1 MPLSATTVET
11 KIDDEIRGVLSRF
24 SSIHLAIVF
33 GSVASGH
40 ARPDSDLDLAVLG
53 KTPLSA
59 NEKIELIAALAQQVG
74 RPIDLVDLYA
84 APEPLLGQIL
94 CHGRRILGTDVMFAT
109 LLSTQGSKNRWVFAI
124 LRFITTMP
132 SIGWS
137 FTAY

>member
-1 MPLSATTVET
+1 MLSATTVET

-53 KTPLSA
+53 KAPLSA

-84 APEPLLGQIL
+84 APEPLLGQVL
-94 CHGRRILGTDVMFAT
+94 CHGRRILGTDVTFAT
-109 LLSTQGSKNRWVFAI
+109 LLSRHLIDQADFAPIQNRI
-124 LRFITTMP
+124 LEERRMAW
-132 SIGWS
+132 IGK
-137 FTAY
+137 

>member
-1 MPLSATTVET
+1 MLSATTVET

-84 APEPLLGQIL
+84 APEPLLGQVL

-109 LLSTQGSKNRWVFAI
+109 LLSRHLIDQADFAPIQNRI
-124 LRFITTMP
+124 LAERRMAW
-132 SIGWS
+132 IGK
-137 FTAY
+137 

>member
-1 MPLSATTVET
+1 MMLSATTVET

-59 NEKIELIAALAQQVG
+59 NQKIELIAALAQQVG
-74 RPIDLVDLYA
+74 RPIDLVDLYEG
-84 APEPLLGQIL
+84 PQPLLGQVIRD
-94 CHGRRILGTDVMFAT
+94 GRRILGTDSAFAALIT
-109 LLSTQGSKNRWVFAI
+109 RNLLDQADFVPLQNRI
-124 LRFITTMP
+124 LAERRKAWL
-132 SIGWS
+132 SL
-137 FTAY
+137 

>member
-1 MPLSATTVET
+1 MLSATTVET

-109 LLSTQGSKNRWVFAI
+109 LLSRHLIDQADFAPIQNRI
-124 LRFITTMP
+124 LAERRMAW
-132 SIGWS
+132 IGK
-137 FTAY
+137 

>member
-1 MPLSATTVET
+1 MMLSATTVET

-74 RPIDLVDLYA
+74 RPIDLVDLYEG
-84 APEPLLGQIL
+84 PQPLLGQVIRD
-94 CHGRRILGTDVMFAT
+94 GRRILGTDSAFAALIT
-109 LLSTQGSKNRWVFAI
+109 RNLLDQADFVPLQNRI
-124 LRFITTMP
+124 LAERRKAWL
-132 SIGWS
+132 SL
-137 FTAY
+137 